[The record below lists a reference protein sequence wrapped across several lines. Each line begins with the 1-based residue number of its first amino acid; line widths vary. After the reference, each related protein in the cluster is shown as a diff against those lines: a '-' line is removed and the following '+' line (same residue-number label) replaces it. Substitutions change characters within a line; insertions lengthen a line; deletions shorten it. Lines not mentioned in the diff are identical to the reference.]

1 MAKTLYDKLWEDHHI
16 HSYDNGYSL
25 IYIDRHLIHEVTSPQ
40 AFEGLKKA
48 NRELWNKKSIMAVPD
63 HNVPTIMRDSGIKDP
78 ISKIQVEALNEN
90 CKKHNLLKFD
100 LNDVRQGIVHVVGP
114 EQGIVLP
121 GMTVVCGDSH
131 TSTHGALGA
140 LAFGI
145 GTSEVEHV
153 LATQCLLKQK
163 SKNMNINII
172 GEMPDYFYSKDLAL
186 KIISNIGTAG
196 GTGYAIEYTGNSIK
210 ELSME
215 ARMTLCNMTIEAG
228 ATTGLIAVDEK
239 TISYIKDKPYSP
251 KGEQFNKAKK
261 YWENLNSDAGA
272 SYDKSINIDINKSS
286 PMITWGTSPEMAV
299 NIDGK
304 LPDLEDEKFLLKKQ
318 DLKNAFS
325 YMGLKEKQNVNSI
338 KLDKIFIGSC
348 TNSRIEDLRVV
359 ADIVKGKRIAKNIKS
374 AIIVPGSGLVKKEAE
389 KEGLDKVF
397 IKSGFEW
404 RSPGCSMCLGMNDDK
419 LSEYERCAST
429 SNRNF
434 EGRQGRLG
442 RTHLV
447 SPATAAAAAIYG
459 HFVDIR
465 EL

>member
-1 MAKTLYDKLWEDHHI
+1 MAKTLYDKLWEEHHI

-251 KGEQFNKAKK
+251 KGDQFNKAKK

-389 KEGLDKVF
+389 KEGLDKIF